1 MQYMLHNGPYRAQP
15 QPQRRLFGLL
25 GHRFT
30 HIYAFALKLVL
41 IGCVTAVFFQLVAFL
56 LTLSN
61 SGWMQ
66 MVALL
71 AWSCGAVP
79 LVYLLWRLDF
89 GSATRSARVIRQPVE
104 ATQHTAAN

>member
-15 QPQRRLFGLL
+15 QRRLVGIL
-25 GHRFT
+25 GRRFV
-30 HIYAFALKLVL
+30 HLYIVALKLVL

-56 LTLSN
+56 LTLSD

-66 MVALL
+66 VVALL

-89 GSATRSARVIRQPVE
+89 THASRSRRVLAKPAEQGH
-104 ATQHTAAN
+104 QLS